1 MAAGA
6 SRATARWMTG
16 GLIAV
21 ATLLLAGERAMGQAI
36 AAADLA
42 TALDAYVKKPDPS
55 YAWKVENTFPGNP
68 SQTYVINLT
77 SQTWRS
83 PSEVDKPVWQHWL
96 TVVKPN
102 TLKTDKLF
110 LLVSGGA
117 NDRPA
122 PDKPN
127 QIIAQIAQATG
138 SMVAELKM
146 IPNQPIVFHGDG
158 VPRKEDD
165 LIAYCWDQFLDTG
178 DPTWLPRLP
187 MVKSV
192 VKAMD
197 CLQEWSKQEGA
208 PVGKFVVAG
217 GSKRGWTTW
226 MAGVADPRVEAIVPI
241 VIDVLN
247 VDESIRHHGAAYG
260 FWAKALGNY
269 VQHGIVQRPD
279 HPRMQDL
286 HRVEDPFSYRE
297 RLGLPKYI
305 VNGSGDQFF
314 LPDSSR
320 FYYDEL
326 PGEKNIRYVPNADHG
341 VDNSFDAVT
350 SIVAFYQM
358 VIAGTPRP
366 NPEWTF
372 GEGGSIRVT
381 SAVKPQS
388 VTLWQ
393 AHNPE
398 GRDFRVDTIGKT
410 WTSTP
415 LEAGADGAWVG
426 KPKPPASGWTAAF
439 IELAYDSG
447 GLFPFKVSTE
457 VNVTPDTLPFDGVDQ
472 KTLPWEGEPG
482 FVRPPLPKVSAAKAG
497 G

>member
-1 MAAGA
+1 MV
-6 SRATARWMTG
+6 TT
-16 GLIAV
+16 AV
-21 ATLLLAGERAMGQAI
+21 AAAMGLGMATPPVWGQAPPAAAELAG
-36 AAADLA
+36 
-42 TALDAYVKKPDPS
+42 ALDAYVKKPDDA
-55 YAWKVENTFPGNP
+55 YAWSVEKSFPGNP
-68 SQTYVINLT
+68 SQTFVIKLT
-77 SQTWRS
+77 SQSWRS
-83 PSEVDKPVWQHWL
+83 PAEVDRPVWQHWL
-96 TVVKPN
+96 TVVKP
-102 TLKTDKLF
+102 TQLKTDKLF

-127 QIIAQIAQATG
+127 QVIAQIAQATG
-138 SMVAELKM
+138 SMVAELRM
-146 IPNQPIVFHGDG
+146 IPNQPLVFHGDG

-197 CLQEWSKQEGA
+197 CLQEWSRQEQA
-208 PVGKFVVAG
+208 PISRFVVAG

-226 MAGVADPRVEAIVPI
+226 MAGVADERVEAIVPI

-286 HRVEDPFSYRE
+286 HRVEDPYSYLD
-297 RLGLPKYI
+297 RLTLPKYI

-320 FYYDEL
+320 FYYHDL
-326 PGEKNIRYVPNADHG
+326 KGEKHIRYVPNTDHG
-341 VDNSFDAVT
+341 VDGSLDAVT

-358 VIAGTPRP
+358 LIAGKPRP
-366 NPEWTF
+366 DPSWTF
-372 GEGGSIRVT
+372 EADGSIRVT
-381 SAVKPQS
+381 SAVAPQM

-393 AHNPE
+393 AHNPTA
-398 GRDFRVDTIGKT
+398 RDFRVDTIGKT

-415 LEAGADGAWVG
+415 LGAAADGSWVG
-426 KPKPPASGWTAAF
+426 RPKRVEKGWTAAF
-439 IELAYDSG
+439 VELAYDSG
-447 GLFPFKVSTE
+447 GLFPFKVSTA
-457 VNVTPDTLPFDGVDQ
+457 VRVTPDTLPFDGLDQ
-472 KTLPWEGEPG
+472 KQLPWEGEPG
-482 FVRPPLPKVSAAKAG
+482 FVRPAPPATAG
-497 G
+497 AE

>member
-1 MAAGA
+1 MAAA
-6 SRATARWMTG
+6 WSIVRRLMVTMSVAAAV
-16 GLIAV
+16 GLGMVTVPAW
-21 ATLLLAGERAMGQAI
+21 GQAPPG
-36 AAADLA
+36 AADLA
-42 TALDAYVKKPDPS
+42 GALDAYVKKPDDA
-55 YAWKVENTFPGNP
+55 YAWSVEKTFPGNP
-68 SQTYVINLT
+68 SQTFVIKLT
-77 SQTWRS
+77 SQSWRS
-83 PSEVDKPVWQHWL
+83 PAEVDRPVWQHWL
-96 TVVKPN
+96 TVVKP
-102 TLKTDKLF
+102 TQLKTDKLF

-127 QIIAQIAQATG
+127 QVIAQIAQATG
-138 SMVAELKM
+138 SMVAELRM
-146 IPNQPIVFHGDG
+146 IPNQPLVFHGDG

-197 CLQEWSKQEGA
+197 CLQEWSRQEQA
-208 PVGKFVVAG
+208 PISRFVVAG

-226 MAGVADPRVEAIVPI
+226 MAGVADERVEAIVPI

-286 HRVEDPFSYRE
+286 HRVEDPYSYLD
-297 RLGLPKYI
+297 RLTLPKYI

-320 FYYDEL
+320 FYYHDLE
-326 PGEKNIRYVPNADHG
+326 GEKHIRYVPNTDHG
-341 VDNSFDAVT
+341 VDGSLDAVT

-358 VIAGTPRP
+358 LIAGKPRP
-366 NPEWTF
+366 DPAWTF
-372 GEGGSIRVT
+372 EADGSIRVT
-381 SAVKPQS
+381 SPVAPQM

-393 AHNPE
+393 AHNPTA
-398 GRDFRVDTIGKT
+398 RDFRVDTIGKT

-415 LEAGADGAWVG
+415 LEAAADGSWVG
-426 KPKPPASGWTAAF
+426 RPKRAEKGWTAAF
-439 IELAYDSG
+439 VELAYDSG
-447 GLFPFKVSTE
+447 GLFPFKVSTA
-457 VNVTPDTLPFDGVDQ
+457 VRVTPDTLPFDGLDQ
-472 KTLPWEGEPG
+472 KQLPWEGEPG
-482 FVRPPLPKVSAAKAG
+482 FVRPVPPATAG
-497 G
+497 AE

>member
-1 MAAGA
+1 MAA
-6 SRATARWMTG
+6 ARWIG
-16 GLIAV
+16 VGLLV
-21 ATLLLAGERAMGQAI
+21 ASGMVMAARTTCAQAPAGT
-36 AAADLA
+36 ADLA

-83 PSEVDKPVWQHWL
+83 PTEVDKPVWQHWL

-110 LLVSGGA
+110 LLVTGGA

-158 VPRKEDD
+158 VRRKEDD

-197 CLQEWSKQEGA
+197 CLQEWSAKEGA
-208 PVGKFVVAG
+208 PVAKFVVAG

-297 RLGLPKYI
+297 RLTLPKYI

-326 PGEKNIRYVPNADHG
+326 LGEKHIRYVPNTDHG
-341 VDNSFDAVT
+341 VDSSFDAVT

-358 VIAGTPRP
+358 LIAGKPRP
-366 NPEWTF
+366 TPAWTF
-372 GEGGSIRVT
+372 EADGSIRVT

-393 AHNPE
+393 ARNPAA
-398 GRDFRVDTIGKT
+398 RDFRVDTIGKT
-410 WTSTP
+410 WTSTA
-415 LEAGADGAWVG
+415 LEPAADGAWVG
-426 KPKPPASGWTAAF
+426 RAAPAEKGWTAAF
-439 IELAYDSG
+439 VELAYDSG
-447 GLFPFKVSTE
+447 GLFPFKVSTA
-457 VNVTPDTLPFDGVDQ
+457 VRVTPDILPFDGLDQ
-472 KTLPWEGEPG
+472 KKLPWEGEPG
-482 FVRPPLPKVSAAKAG
+482 FVRPVPPATAG
-497 G
+497 GQ